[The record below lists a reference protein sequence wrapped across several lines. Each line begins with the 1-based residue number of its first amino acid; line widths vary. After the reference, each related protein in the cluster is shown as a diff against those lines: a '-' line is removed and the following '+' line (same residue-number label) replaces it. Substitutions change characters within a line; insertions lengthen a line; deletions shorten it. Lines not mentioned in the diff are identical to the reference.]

1 MNCPYC
7 GVHIDEH
14 PASRCLDKWIAQVF
28 GVYDKIC
35 QEEYHLM
42 LPEGAHLPYYST
54 NIAAVWEVEEKIEER
69 KLRSRYSQALVAQ
82 MLDTVVNSD
91 EHMWWLLAHASPH
104 HRCRAAIKAVQA

>member
-1 MNCPYC
+1 
-7 GVHIDEH
+7 
-14 PASRCLDKWIAQVF
+14 
-28 GVYDKIC
+28 
-35 QEEYHLM
+35 M